1 MRGQQNCHARPLH
14 SVSDET
20 AHVLDR
26 PGVRLHYRRTPRRAG
41 PAVVLLHGLA
51 SNLTRWSEFVAATSL
66 RQQAQLIRLDLR
78 GHGDSDTRG
87 RVDLEAW
94 SDDLIALLDAEAQP
108 QAVLVGHSLGAQV
121 ALHCAAHHPGRVRA
135 LVLIDPVFRAAL
147 RGRWRLMAAA
157 GPLFALAATAVR
169 GANAVGLR
177 RRQLAPLDLEA
188 LDRQA
193 RIALQSPAA
202 EAEFIRQYSSTRA
215 DLRSFRSAHYLQ
227 ELVELFRPLPPPA
240 SYAQPMLVLLSTGAT
255 FAALAATRSI
265 AAGFPHGRVQTI
277 DCHHWPLTE
286 RPVEVR
292 QAIEGFVAPHIGPYP
307 AATPALR

>member
-1 MRGQQNCHARPLH
+1 
-14 SVSDET
+14 
-20 AHVLDR
+20 
-26 PGVRLHYRRTPRRAG
+26 
-41 PAVVLLHGLA
+41 
-51 SNLTRWSEFVAATSL
+51 
-66 RQQAQLIRLDLR
+66 
-78 GHGDSDTRG
+78 
-87 RVDLEAW
+87 
-94 SDDLIALLDAEAQP
+94 
-108 QAVLVGHSLGAQV
+108 
-121 ALHCAAHHPGRVRA
+121 
-135 LVLIDPVFRAAL
+135 
-147 RGRWRLMAAA
+147 MAAA

-177 RRQLAPLDLEA
+177 RRQLAPLDLES

>member
-1 MRGQQNCHARPLH
+1 MRPDGVTVGWRVCTP
-14 SVSDET
+14 T
-20 AHVLDR
+20 AAVMDGA
-26 PGVRLHYRRTPRRAG
+26 PAAPV
-41 PAVVLLHGLA
+41 PAVLLVHGLA
-51 SNLTRWSEFVAATSL
+51 SNLSRFEEFVEHTGLARRHAM
-66 RQQAQLIRLDLR
+66 IRIDLR
-78 GHGDSDTRG
+78 GHGSSLTR
-87 RVDLEAW
+87 RRIDLPTW
-94 SDDLIALLDAEAQP
+94 CDDLAAVLDAQRA
-108 QAVLVGHSLGAQV
+108 ATAIVVGHSLGAQV

-177 RRQLAPLDLEA
+177 RRKLAPLDLEA

-292 QAIEGFVAPHIGPYP
+292 QAIEGFVVPWLAAPGAPSSARPP
-307 AATPALR
+307 ARL

>member
-26 PGVRLHYRRTPRRAG
+26 PGVRLHYRRTPRRVG

-87 RVDLEAW
+87 RVGLEAW

-188 LDRQA
+188 LD
-193 RIALQSPAA
+193 
-202 EAEFIRQYSSTRA
+202 SSTRA

-286 RPVEVR
+286 RPFEVR